1 VLRVGD
7 HYIAYGTG
15 AVVSGRPFEVLRSDD
30 LVHWRT
36 VGGALEP
43 LREEWAT
50 DYWAPE
56 VAAAE
61 GRYFMYYSA
70 GTGDKRHLLRVATAG
85 APEGPFADEGIVLTP
100 DELFAIDAHPFR
112 DDDGQWYL
120 YYARDVLEGERV
132 GTTVAVDR
140 MLDMTRLEGR
150 PRTLLTPSDDWQLN
164 RRAREIYDRVVD
176 WHTIEGPFVVKRD
189 GRYHLLYSAGAWQ
202 EPGYGVSYAVADHP
216 LGPFTEPATGPVV
229 LQTVPGRVLGPGHNS
244 LVEGPDGADWIVYHA
259 WDARQT
265 ARRMCIDRLV
275 WGPDGPE
282 RSGPSWEPQLSP
294 AARA

>member
-1 VLRVGD
+1 
-7 HYIAYGTG
+7 
-15 AVVSGRPFEVLRSDD
+15 
-30 LVHWRT
+30 
-36 VGGALEP
+36 
-43 LREEWAT
+43 
-50 DYWAPE
+50 
-56 VAAAE
+56 
-61 GRYFMYYSA
+61 
-70 GTGDKRHLLRVATAG
+70 
-85 APEGPFADEGIVLTP
+85 VLTP
-100 DELFAIDAHPFR
+100 DELFSIDAHPFR

-120 YYARDVLEGERV
+120 YYARDVLEGARV

-164 RRAREIYDRVVD
+164 RRAREIYGRVVD
-176 WHTIEGPFVVKRD
+176 WYTIEGPFVVKRE

-216 LGPFTEPATGPVV
+216 LGPFTEPVSGPVV

-244 LVEGPDGADWIVYHA
+244 VVEGPDGADWIVYHS
-259 WDARQT
+259 WDVRQT

-282 RSGPSWEPQLSP
+282 RSGPSWEPRLSP
-294 AARA
+294 AAPA